1 MLAIFK
7 VDNRKS
13 PTLAGCEK
21 FRTSDFR
28 SFFPPRSW
36 ANMIPTRVLNVAAT
50 ATKLASSSVSSAKQT
65 VLDLG
70 SARIKPNSTV
80 FSMIQPTGVFH
91 VGNYLGAVRSWVD
104 LQESCPADTELIF
117 GVADLHAL
125 TVPKDDPSTLRFCR
139 RQAVASMIAT
149 GIDPDRCIV
158 YQQSHVAE
166 HTRLY
171 WFLSTVI
178 GMGYM
183 NRMSQWKSKANLDE
197 TASLFEP
204 NMESAQE
211 LSKLQLGLFAY
222 PALQAADILLYKSNY
237 VPVGEDQS
245 QHLELTRHIT
255 AAFNRHYPNADTGK
269 SIFPEPKTIFAP
281 FKKVASLR
289 DPSKKMSKSDPDPT
303 SCVYIPD
310 SPDRIAKC
318 IRRAV
323 TDSIQGPI
331 TFDPVNRPGIANLLV
346 MASGFL
352 RKESGQ
358 ALLDELRP
366 VDHKHLKDSVA
377 EILIEGLRPVRE
389 RYNHLMTDLNYIDQ
403 VSARG
408 ADRARAIAKKTLIEV
423 ERAIGMD

>member
-1 MLAIFK
+1 
-7 VDNRKS
+7 
-13 PTLAGCEK
+13 
-21 FRTSDFR
+21 
-28 SFFPPRSW
+28 
-36 ANMIPTRVLNVAAT
+36 MIPTRAVNVAAT
-50 ATKLASSSVSSAKQT
+50 AARLASSSVSSGKQT

-70 SARIKPNSTV
+70 TASIKPNSTI

-104 LQESCPADTELIF
+104 LQESSPAGTKLIF

-125 TVPKDDPSTLRFCR
+125 TVPKDDPKGLRFCR
-139 RQAVASMIAT
+139 RQAVASMLAT
-149 GIDPDRCIV
+149 GIDPEKCIV
-158 YQQSHVAE
+158 FQQSQVAG

-171 WFLSTVI
+171 WQLSTVV

-183 NRMSQWKSKANLDE
+183 NRMNQWKSKANLDDS
-197 TASLFEP
+197 ASLFEP
-204 NMESAQE
+204 NMDTAQA
-211 LSKLQLGLFAY
+211 LSKLHLGLFAY
-222 PALQAADILLYKSNY
+222 PALQAADILIYKANY

-269 SIFPEPKTIFAP
+269 PIFPEPKTIFAP

-303 SCVYIPD
+303 SCIYIPD
-310 SPDRIAKC
+310 SPDRISKC

-331 TFDPVNRPGIANLLV
+331 TFDPVNRPGIANLLEV
-346 MASGFL
+346 ASGFL

-358 ALLDELRP
+358 EVLDELRP
-366 VDHKHLKDSVA
+366 ADHRHLKDSVA
-377 EILIEGLRPVRE
+377 DIIIEGLKPVRE
-389 RYNHLMTDLNYIDQ
+389 RYAQLMTDMDYLDLI
-403 VSARG
+403 SARG
-408 ADRARAIAKKTLIEV
+408 AEKARAIASETMAEV
-423 ERAIGMD
+423 DRAIGLD

>member
-1 MLAIFK
+1 
-7 VDNRKS
+7 
-13 PTLAGCEK
+13 
-21 FRTSDFR
+21 
-28 SFFPPRSW
+28 
-36 ANMIPTRVLNVAAT
+36 MIPTRTVNVAAST
-50 ATKLASSSVSSAKQT
+50 VRLASSSVSSAKQT

-70 SARIKPNSTV
+70 TAIKPNSTI

-104 LQESCPADTELIF
+104 LQESSPADTKLIF

-125 TVPKDDPSTLRFCR
+125 TVPKDDPKELRFCR

-149 GIDPDRCIV
+149 GIDPERCIV
-158 YQQSHVAE
+158 FQQSHVVE
-166 HTRLY
+166 HTQLY
-171 WFLSTVI
+171 WLLSTVV

-197 TASLFEP
+197 SASLFEP
-204 NMESAQE
+204 NMESAQA
-211 LSKLQLGLFAY
+211 LSKLHLGLFAY

-255 AAFNRHYPNADTGK
+255 AAFNRHYPNTDTGK
-269 SIFPEPKTIFAP
+269 TIFPEPRTIFAP

-289 DPSKKMSKSDPDPT
+289 DPSKKMSKSDADAS
-303 SCVYIPD
+303 SCIYIPD
-310 SPDRIAKC
+310 SPERISKC

-331 TFDPVNRPGIANLLV
+331 TFDPINRPGIANLLV

-352 RKESGQ
+352 RKESG
-358 ALLDELRP
+358 AAVLEDLRP
-366 VDHKHLKDSVA
+366 ADHKQLKDMVA
-377 EILIEGLRPVRE
+377 EIIVEGLKPVRE
-389 RYNHLMTDLNYIDQ
+389 RYLELMTDLDYIDE
-403 VSARG
+403 VSAKG
-408 ADRARAIAKKTLIEV
+408 AEKARAIAAKTMAEV
-423 ERAIGMD
+423 NRAIGLD